1 VFDGDANHL
10 SFGGYPVRLQVKV
23 ANRSENKFEFK
34 KKKNFKGAL
43 VSVLCSK
50 DQLFELNACQIIFDD
65 LAKL

>member
-23 ANRSENKFEFK
+23 ANRSENKFEFFFK
-34 KKKNFKGAL
+34 LFFKGAL
-43 VSVLCSK
+43 VSVLSSK
-50 DQLFELNACQIIFDD
+50 DQYFELNVCQIIFDD